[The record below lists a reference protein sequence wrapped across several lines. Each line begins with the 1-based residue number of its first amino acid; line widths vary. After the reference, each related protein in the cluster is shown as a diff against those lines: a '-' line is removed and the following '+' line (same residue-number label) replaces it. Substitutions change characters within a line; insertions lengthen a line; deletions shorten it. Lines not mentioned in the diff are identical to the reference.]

1 MITDLDDLRAHLQ
14 TALQIEHTT
23 IPPYLC
29 ALWSIEPGSNEAAAE
44 AIRDVVMEEMLHMT
58 LVANVLNA
66 VGGTPSLYRP
76 DFLPATWPAFL
87 PHSDDAFAIDL
98 APLSPTT
105 LRTFLAIEQPEAA
118 HAPPQDDHYRTL
130 AQFYDAIQEAL
141 ERLAG
146 ERDIF
151 TGDRSRQVT
160 PALYYGGGGAVV
172 EVHNLETARA
182 ALTQVVDEG
191 EGVKHTIFE
200 SDDPHFDEPREL
212 AHYFRFSELA
222 EGRRYRRSD
231 TPASGPT
238 GEPVFVDYTRVRPMH
253 PNPRAEDHPPGS
265 ELRELTDACSRTST
279 ALLGQLEAALTGAP
293 RTLIEAVVTMKRLQQ
308 QAVALLQ
315 VPWGDGVHTA
325 GPAFQWRPGQRGS
338 EPV

>member
-1 MITDLDDLRAHLQ
+1 VIRDVHDLRDHLQ

-29 ALWSIEPGSNEAAAE
+29 ALWSIEPGTNEAAAE

-66 VGGTPSLYRP
+66 IGGTPSLYRP
-76 DFLPATWPAFL
+76 DFLPASWPAFL
-87 PHSDDAFAIDL
+87 PHSDQAFEVGL
-98 APLSPTT
+98 GPLSPAA
-105 LRTFLAIEQPEAA
+105 LETFLRIEQPEAA
-118 HAPPQDDHYRTL
+118 HAPPEDDRYQTL
-130 AQFYDAIQEAL
+130 AQFYDAVLLAL

-151 TGDRSRQVT
+151 TGDPARQVT
-160 PALYYGGGGAVV
+160 PSLYYGGGGEVIVV
-172 EVHNLETARA
+172 HDLESALQ
-182 ALTQVVDEG
+182 ALTEVVDEG
-191 EGVKHTIFE
+191 EGVKHTIYE
-200 SDDPHFDEPREL
+200 SDDEHFDEPREL
-212 AHYFRFSELA
+212 AHYFRFNELA
-222 EGRRYRRSD
+222 EGRRYRPSD

-238 GEPVFVDYTRVRPMH
+238 GERVFVDYTRVRPMH

-279 ALLGQLEAALTGAP
+279 VLLGQLEAAFTGAP
-293 RTLIEAVVTMKRLQQ
+293 QTLIEAVVTMKRLQQ
-308 QAVALLQ
+308 QAVGLQQ

-325 GPAFQWRPGQRGS
+325 GPAFQWRPGPPGS
-338 EPV
+338 